1 MDVPRPTRFADTEM
15 VDGFEAEAHDLLV
28 HILRLSPDEVFI
40 SDESA
45 LSDFSGCGL
54 PDDVEYASPDE
65 EHRAW
70 KTWVLERIEAC
81 YGVRPLT
88 PTCSWLNC
96 SRISDRYACGRV
108 TKVASVRSGNHRPAT
123 RPPGFQILAGPG

>member
-1 MDVPRPTRFADTEM
+1 MDVPRRTRFADTEM
-15 VDGFEAEAHDLLV
+15 IDGFEAEAHDLLV

-54 PDDVEYASPDE
+54 PDGIEYASLDE

-70 KTWVLERIEAC
+70 KTWVLERIQAC
-81 YGVRPLT
+81 YGVGPADTDVLLVELFADIRQVRLQ
-88 PTCSWLNC
+88 
-96 SRISDRYACGRV
+96 GR
-108 TKVASVRSGNHRPAT
+108 H
-123 RPPGFQILAGPG
+123 